1 MKYLELNFIIGRR
14 NAHILS
20 FRCLKSTVMKNL
32 SIAFFLGFSLLFI
45 FSCGSVKNGAEKE
58 DKTPKVYLNLA
69 DYLRTKGGVM
79 VSGTGDN
86 VIVQI
91 RGVNSLTGDT
101 RPFFYIDG
109 VAIGRSYAD
118 ANSALNPNNIKSV
131 RIISSLSELAVYGE
145 NGNNGIIKI
154 TSKRK

>member
-1 MKYLELNFIIGRR
+1 MLTTKLFTMKRISYILFCGFI
-14 NAHILS
+14 
-20 FRCLKSTVMKNL
+20 
-32 SIAFFLGFSLLFI
+32 LLFLS
-45 FSCGSVKNGAEKE
+45 SCGSTKDGAKVK

-69 DYLRTKGGVM
+69 DYLRTKGGVI

-86 VIVQI
+86 IIVQI
-91 RGVNSLTGDT
+91 RGINSIQGDT

-118 ANSALNPNNIKSV
+118 ANNALNPNRIKNV
-131 RIISSLSELAVYGE
+131 RILSSLSELAIYGE

-154 TSKRK
+154 TSKKDD